1 MRTPALLLACFILA
15 QADKQVMGLLA
26 IDVQQS
32 FDLTNTQLGF
42 LQGGAF
48 AIAFAIGGL
57 PISRLIDSGN
67 RVKLAAACVAL
78 WSVATILCGFAGSF
92 AALLLF
98 RAATAVAEAG
108 LPPAAF
114 SIFSQQRDPR
124 RVARLTGIFMLAP
137 FVGTGLMFLLGG
149 NLLEIARSGVVDFV
163 SAAEPWR
170 VVFFA
175 VGVPGLILAP
185 LLAMLG
191 REPPRTPPASN
202 KRTMPDYKSVFRF
215 IFREQPFLRNY
226 YFALTAFYA
235 ATASLLAWYPA
246 LLVKTLGMTT
256 GSAGAHAGATY
267 LVGGIA
273 GALAGTAY
281 FSSHRALSPALMAR
295 AFVVLAAL
303 LGPVVIALPLM
314 RDLAPS
320 LALYGLFAFF
330 SSAVLALMPVP
341 VQLTLEDRARARG
354 TAILS
359 LLMSAC
365 AGTAGPLFVGVFM
378 DTTGEPLS
386 VALLWTMT
394 MSSLASVW
402 FFARA
407 ARSTAPK
414 FSSSI

>member
-1 MRTPALLLACFILA
+1 MRTTALLLACFILA

-26 IDVQQS
+26 IDVQRS

-42 LQGGAF
+42 VQGGAF

-57 PISRLIDSGN
+57 PVSRLIDSGN

-78 WSVATILCGFAGSF
+78 WSLATILCGVAGSF

-149 NLLEIARSGVVDFV
+149 NLLAFAEGGIGGFADNS
-163 SAAEPWR
+163 EPWR
-170 VVFFA
+170 IVFLA

-185 LLAMLG
+185 MLALLGHEPARRVSAS
-191 REPPRTPPASN
+191 REKA
-202 KRTMPDYKSVFRF
+202 MPDYKSVFRF
-215 IFREQPFLRNY
+215 IFCEQPFLRHY
-226 YFALTAFYA
+226 YFALAAFYA

-267 LVGGIA
+267 LAGGVA

-281 FSSHRALSPALMAR
+281 FSSRRNLNPAMMAR
-295 AFVVLAAL
+295 AFVVLAML
-303 LGPVVIALPLM
+303 LGPVLIALPM
-314 RDLAPS
+314 MGNLAAS

-341 VQLTLEDRARARG
+341 IQLALEDRVRARG

-359 LLMSAC
+359 LLMSAG
-365 AGTAGPLFVGVFM
+365 AGTAGPLFVGIFM
-378 DTTGEPLS
+378 DTTGQSLG
-386 VALLWTMT
+386 VALLVTMI
-394 MSSLASVW
+394 MSSFASVW

-407 ARSTAPK
+407 ATSTAPK
-414 FSSSI
+414 PSTVI

>member
-1 MRTPALLLACFILA
+1 MRTTALLLACFILA

-26 IDVQQS
+26 IDVQRS
-32 FDLTNTQLGF
+32 FDLSNTELGF

-57 PISRLIDSGN
+57 PVSRLIDSGN

-78 WSVATILCGFAGSF
+78 WSLATVLCGLAGSF

-149 NLLEIARSGVVDFV
+149 KLLEVAESGITDF
-163 SAAEPWR
+163 AGAWEPWR
-170 VVFFA
+170 AVFFA
-175 VGVPGLILAP
+175 VGIPGLILAP
-185 LLAMLG
+185 MLALLG
-191 REPPRTPPASN
+191 REPMRAVCASHEQD
-202 KRTMPDYKSVFRF
+202 MPDYKSVFRF
-215 IFREQPFLRNY
+215 IFREQPFLRHY
-226 YFALTAFYA
+226 YLALTAFYA

-267 LVGGIA
+267 LAGGIA

-281 FSSHRALSPALMAR
+281 FSSRRTLNPAMMAR

-303 LGPVVIALPLM
+303 LVPVLIALPMM
-314 RDLAPS
+314 RNLGAS

-341 VQLTLEDRARARG
+341 VQLTLAERARARG

-365 AGTAGPLFVGVFM
+365 AGTAGPLFVGIFM
-378 DTTGEPLS
+378 DATGQSLS
-386 VALLWTMT
+386 AALVVTMIV
-394 MSSLASVW
+394 SSLASTW
-402 FFARA
+402 FFAQA
-407 ARSTAPK
+407 ATSKPPDPVST
-414 FSSSI
+414 I